1 MAAAT
6 AAATAASA
14 AREASG
20 RSRGASITGRG
31 KHGKLDCGLFAG
43 AVRAGDLLLLV
54 DYDLFKVRLTI
65 VTNVFVNRHEKS

>member
-6 AAATAASA
+6 AAATSASPTG
-14 AREASG
+14 EASG
-20 RSRGASITGRG
+20 RSRRAPVTRRG
-31 KHGKLDCGLFAG
+31 KHGKLDGSLFAG
-43 AVRAGDLLLLV
+43 ALRAGDLLLLV